1 MRSFKVT
8 FSVVALGMLAAAFSS
23 AGCSSNAS
31 ATDTVQKIRSQL
43 CQRWSEC
50 YTDAFTQAYPSG
62 QSQCVDA
69 AMKQLTDAQKNSVS
83 PCSDSEVS
91 TCASDIKGASCD
103 SVSNGDTT
111 KLPSSCQKC

>member
-8 FSVVALGMLAAAFSS
+8 FSVIAAAALVATLSS
-23 AGCSSNAS
+23 VGCSSNAS
-31 ATDTVQKIRSQL
+31 ASDTVQKIRTQL

-50 YTDAFTQAYPSG
+50 YADAFTQAYPSG
-62 QSQCVDA
+62 QSQCVDT

-83 PCSDSEVS
+83 PCSTPEVN

-103 SVSNGDTT
+103 SVTNGDTS